1 MCSDKQTTQRS
12 DKGAVLDAAENNSDH
27 LSAFEPE
34 LKVIHAPSQE
44 LLARARV
51 GWRRFVDSLEDCPDE

>member
-1 MCSDKQTTQRS
+1 M
-12 DKGAVLDAAENNSDH
+12 DAAENNSDH